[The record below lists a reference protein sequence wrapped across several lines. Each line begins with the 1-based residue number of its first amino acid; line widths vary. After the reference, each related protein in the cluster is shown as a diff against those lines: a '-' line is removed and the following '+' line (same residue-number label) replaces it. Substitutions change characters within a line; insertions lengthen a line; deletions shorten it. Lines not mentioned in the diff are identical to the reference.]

1 MNRRLIVLVTLLA
14 VLLGGIAAWSSSY
27 LAGERDRALEAEKN
41 LQQAQQMVQ
50 QIQQLNKQPA
60 VVRERE
66 QLQTE
71 TIALVE
77 SAARLAGISVSNYAH
92 EKPRR
97 VGDTAYKEA
106 SIQIMLRKVTMR
118 QLVQMVHRLMA
129 STALQARSVRLSAPR
144 QDQVGDQWN
153 VDLVLSYLIYE
164 PLTGSEVGARP

>member
-1 MNRRLIVLVTLLA
+1 MNRRFVILLA
-14 VLLGGIAAWSSSY
+14 LLATVLGGIAAWSWSY
-27 LAGERDRALEAEKN
+27 LAGERDRALEAERD
-41 LQQAQQMVQ
+41 LQRGRQMVQ
-50 QIQQLNKQPA
+50 QIRQLSKQPA

-92 EKPRR
+92 ERPRR

-106 SIQIMLRKVTMR
+106 SIQIMLRKVPLK
-118 QLVQMVHRLMA
+118 QLVQMVHKLMA
-129 STALQARSVRLSAPR
+129 TTALQARSVRLSAPR
-144 QDQVGDQWN
+144 QDEGGDPWN

-164 PLTGSEVGARP
+164 PSTAK